1 MAESSAS
8 HSGEADTG
16 DSEEDAG
23 GGSQGA
29 RVSGEV
35 EKVREI
41 GGCQVVESLERHD
54 EDFVLDAEVNRK
66 PMQVL
71 ENGGNVVE
79 GGGSCDDA
87 GS

>member
-1 MAESSAS
+1 M
-8 HSGEADTG
+8 
-16 DSEEDAG
+16 
-23 GGSQGA
+23 
-29 RVSGEV
+29 SGEV

-41 GGCQVVESLERHD
+41 GGCQVVECLERHD

-71 ENGGNVVE
+71 ENRGNVVG
-79 GGGSCDDA
+79 GGGSCNNA